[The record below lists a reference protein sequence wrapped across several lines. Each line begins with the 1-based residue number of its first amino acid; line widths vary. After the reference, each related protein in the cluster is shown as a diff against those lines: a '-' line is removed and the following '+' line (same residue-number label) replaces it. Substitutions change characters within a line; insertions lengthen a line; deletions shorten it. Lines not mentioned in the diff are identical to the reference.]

1 MKYIVKPN
9 YNGTDKRIFDDPKEA
24 VDYYQTYVEQV
35 SGKMIGTVE
44 QKLEEFLALLE
55 HQMLVPILLWVYTP
69 YNIED
74 KKPQEL

>member
-9 YNGTDKRIFDDPKEA
+9 YNGTDKRFFDDPKEA

-44 QKLEEFLALLE
+44 QKLEEMSWIGKLE
-55 HQMLVPILLWVYTP
+55 I
-69 YNIED
+69 I
-74 KKPQEL
+74 K